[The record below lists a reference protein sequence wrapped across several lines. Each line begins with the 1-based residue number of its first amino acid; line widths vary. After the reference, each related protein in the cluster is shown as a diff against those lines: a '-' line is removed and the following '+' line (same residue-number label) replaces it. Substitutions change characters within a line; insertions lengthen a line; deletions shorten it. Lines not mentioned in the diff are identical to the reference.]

1 MRASRRIMKENGIDR
16 TWGLGM
22 GREGEGSQEET
33 PSPSLAPGWE
43 CRRSGKDDRVKG
55 RCPASVGR

>member
-1 MRASRRIMKENGIDR
+1 MKENGIDR